1 MLGSEQKAAGQLEG
15 RYASATWKA
24 TIGVGVGANVLVGVS
39 NRTVALLPVS
49 AGWPE
54 PWIASA
60 LGPFD
65 AIAAAVSSA
74 LAPFDVACHHI
85 RTGRRQGQGRGLA
98 DALAGA
104 RHDRD
109 VIRQLHGRISSLARR
124 EALSRR
130 DAPRRSCCRRDRAD
144 TRDRSCPRHPRASR
158 AGPRCSC
165 RRWRRRRRGTP

>member
-109 VIRQLHGRISSLARR
+109 LI
-124 EALSRR
+124 
-130 DAPRRSCCRRDRAD
+130 
-144 TRDRSCPRHPRASR
+144 
-158 AGPRCSC
+158 
-165 RRWRRRRRGTP
+165 